1 MIKVVVGV
9 HAVMASGGVT
19 GSVWLNMVALAA
31 RKHAVLENNINH
43 IIGPYL
49 KA

>member
-19 GSVWLNMVALAA
+19 GPVWLNMVLI
-31 RKHAVLENNINH
+31 RHADI
-43 IIGPYL
+43 
-49 KA
+49 